1 MVSTVDN
8 SVLLFTVTH
17 VHRCP
22 IYNCK
27 VFMKYTAYILL
38 SEQQTYLS
46 KGAISEQLQSKK
58 KFEKIYF
65 LKMKRE
71 KWEGPWWRKYVLYI
85 IASAMQPPSLS
96 RPIANVSP
104 SLNGDPSSNALSW
117 ITMENNGEKDIFW
130 IVERYLI
137 YTELSQSYVMI
148 WNCAEEK

>member
-1 MVSTVDN
+1 
-8 SVLLFTVTH
+8 
-17 VHRCP
+17 
-22 IYNCK
+22 
-27 VFMKYTAYILL
+27 
-38 SEQQTYLS
+38 
-46 KGAISEQLQSKK
+46 
-58 KFEKIYF
+58 
-65 LKMKRE
+65 MKRE
-71 KWEGPWWRKYVLYI
+71 KWEGPWCRKYVLYI

-130 IVERYLI
+130 IIKRYSI